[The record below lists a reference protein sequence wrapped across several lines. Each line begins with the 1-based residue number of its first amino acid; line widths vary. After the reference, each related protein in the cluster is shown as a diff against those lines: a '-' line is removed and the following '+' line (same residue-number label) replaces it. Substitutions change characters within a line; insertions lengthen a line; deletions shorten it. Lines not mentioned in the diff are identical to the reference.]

1 MNEID
6 IPLVKEGLKNKSWER
21 VLEYLDTLSKDKKD
35 NLFVI
40 TSYYKAFNGLE
51 EYESGEKYI
60 DKALDITTEN
70 STLWRDKGLCHQ
82 RREEY
87 DSVLSCYSMAIKL
100 NPGIASYYALKAKVY
115 FLINE
120 FSKSIIN
127 YRLALEINPNQLSW
141 LKSLGSILIL
151 SNKRIEA
158 IDVYESLLNHEDNY
172 DIRAI
177 YEELKHQSE
186 AGIIQASSQYYD
198 NIFSNSKKYLESS
211 ESSIYIDVWTYITTL
226 LKENSYTHILDLG
239 CGPGQFAEFIN
250 KRLDSLLYTGVDFSI
265 SALSIAKKR
274 CPNFEFINKTLP
286 ITNFAFIPQIDVV
299 ICTEVL
305 EHIENDIDILKNID
319 KGMPIIASVP
329 NFDSFSHVR
338 YFNSIDEV
346 NQRYSFLFEDLS
358 IKPFA
363 LNSTSVIWV
372 MFGIKS

>member
-6 IPLVKEGLKNKSWER
+6 VALVKDELKNKRWESL
-21 VLEYLDTLSKDKKD
+21 LEYLDTLSNDKKD

-40 TSYYKAFNGLE
+40 TAHYKAFNGLG
-51 EYESGEKYI
+51 EYEVSEKYI
-60 DKALDITTEN
+60 DKALEVTTKN
-70 STLWRDKGLCHQ
+70 PTLWRDKGLCYQ
-82 RREEY
+82 RRKEY
-87 DSVLSCYSMAIKL
+87 DSVLTCYSMAIKIR
-100 NPGIASYYALKAKVY
+100 PDIASYYVLKAKVY

-120 FSKSIIN
+120 FSNSIIN

-141 LKSLGSILIL
+141 LKSLGNILIL
-151 SNKRIEA
+151 NNKRKEA
-158 IDVYESLLNHEDNY
+158 IEVYANLLEYEDNY
-172 DIRAI
+172 HIRAI
-177 YEELKHQSE
+177 YEELKHQNLT
-186 AGIIQASSQYYD
+186 GISQASSQYYD
-198 NIFSNSKKYLESS
+198 NVFSNSKKYLESG
-211 ESSIYIDVWTYITTL
+211 ESSIYIDVWTYIVTL

-250 KRLDSLLYTGVDFSI
+250 KRLDNLLYTGIDFSI

-274 CPNFEFINKTLP
+274 CPNFAFINKTLP

-305 EHIENDIDILKNID
+305 EHIETDIDILKNID
-319 KGMPIIASVP
+319 KGRPIIASVP

-346 NQRYSFLFEDLS
+346 KQRYSFLFKDLS

-363 LNSTSVIWV
+363 LNSKSIIWV